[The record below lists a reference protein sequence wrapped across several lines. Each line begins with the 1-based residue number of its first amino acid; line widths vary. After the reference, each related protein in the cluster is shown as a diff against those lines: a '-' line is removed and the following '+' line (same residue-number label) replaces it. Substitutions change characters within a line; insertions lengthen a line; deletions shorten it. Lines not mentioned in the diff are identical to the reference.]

1 MITVR
6 GVLVSSSSSSLH
18 LPSSLSLSL
27 HSLPSRFALPLHHR
41 IHAER
46 VHDLESN
53 RSSQLSPV
61 VSSSRL
67 SYKCSGTPQRCT
79 RRLVSRRSN
88 VGQFYRER
96 VSGREEGR
104 GRIRSIFLVEEYPP
118 FLLIFS
124 RSNSNK
130 WNYAGGGIFERL
142 SRIRKF
148 PSRERPRVDK
158 ALFARLISSPDGF
171 Q

>member
-18 LPSSLSLSL
+18 LPSSLSL
-27 HSLPSRFALPLHHR
+27 F
-41 IHAER
+41 I
-46 VHDLESN
+46 
-53 RSSQLSPV
+53 LSPLGSLSPSTTASTPKECTTSSRIEARNSAPSCHPLV
-61 VSSSRL
+61 FRISARVRLNDALEDSFPADRMWVSFIEKGWAGERKGEGGSVPFSSSR
-67 SYKCSGTPQRCT
+67 GT
-79 RRLVSRRSN
+79 
-88 VGQFYRER
+88 
-96 VSGREEGR
+96 
-104 GRIRSIFLVEEYPP
+104 P